1 MKKTKK
7 KDNALN
13 LREKD
18 PFLARERQRYEFPLP
33 SREWIIEIIEKE
45 GVPLGMPALAER
57 LSIKEDEFVFFERRL
72 KAMARDGQVL
82 INRRGAVC
90 AAQKLELVK
99 CRVEAHKDGFGFAVP
114 LDKQPK
120 QADFVLYEREMR
132 DLMHGDIITVRP
144 AGIDRRGRREGQVL
158 DIIERAQSEVVGRF
172 YIERGVAIMEPEDKR
187 LSQSV
192 VLEPDSVAA
201 LKPQSGQVVA
211 AKIESYPHNHQPAV
225 ARLLEVLGDYAD
237 SGMEI
242 EIAVRKHRLPHEFSA
257 ACAKAAAKIP
267 DKVRP
272 SDRKG
277 REDLRTLPLITIDG
291 ETARD
296 FDDAVYAE
304 KQGRNY
310 RLVVAIADV
319 SHYVRPG
326 GDIDRD
332 AYERATSVYFPR
344 RVIPML
350 PENLSN
356 GICSLNPDVERLC
369 MVCDMTVTYAG
380 NIKDYRF
387 YPAVMRSHAR
397 LTYKQVWQNIEA
409 GGDYPHKEQ
418 IETLY
423 KLFQLLHKKRRQRG
437 AMEFETIET
446 QMLFDDNGK
455 IERIIPVERNDA
467 HKLIEECMLAANVC
481 AADFLLKHKRHG
493 LFRNHL
499 GPTPEKLAALREQL
513 GLLGLSLGGGD
524 KPTPKDYAGLS
535 EQIAGR
541 SDRSLIQTMLLR
553 SMQQAVYE
561 AHNEGHFG
569 LAYEHYV
576 HFTSP
581 IRRYPDLM
589 VHRAIRAALEGGE
602 YAPPSW
608 NEAGVHT
615 SACERRAD
623 EASRD
628 VESWLKTYY
637 MRDKVGEVFEGRITG
652 MANFGLFVTL
662 DGIHTEGM
670 VHISDLGEDY
680 FHYRPEVMRI
690 EGERSGIR
698 FEMGGQVT
706 VRVARADLD
715 TSKIDLTLVGGGEA
729 KRGKNKAAA
738 EPQRSSENNKKAGK
752 GKTAAHSTENTP
764 HRPSEKARAAAGKN
778 GKSQTASPR
787 GKANAKADT
796 PQPESRLVPEGG
808 LGEQKTAAAKPP
820 RSSTKKAKT
829 APPPAAEAQRPSEKT
844 SDAKARAGQTAAA
857 VPPAAKTGR
866 VLATVNGKITL
877 VSGKAAVPPQTARP
891 AADSPADGA
900 KPAAEKRKNAA
911 GKSRSG
917 GKTAGGKKR

>member
-1 MKKTKK
+1 MRKTKK

-45 GVPLGMPALAER
+45 GVPLGMPALAAM
-57 LSIKEDEFVFFERRL
+57 LSVKEDEYVFFERRL

-144 AGIDRRGRREGQVL
+144 AGTDRRGRREGQVL
-158 DIIERAQSEVVGRF
+158 DIIERAQTEVVGRF
-172 YIERGVAIMEPEDKR
+172 YIEHGVAIMEPEDKR
-187 LSQSV
+187 LCQSV
-192 VLEPDSVAA
+192 ILEPDSVAA
-201 LKPQSGQVVA
+201 FKPQPGQVVSA
-211 AKIESYPHNHQPAV
+211 RIESYPHNHQPAV
-225 ARLLEVLGDYAD
+225 AKLLEVLGDYAD

-242 EIAVRKHRLPHEFSA
+242 EIAVRKHRLPHEFSPECA
-257 ACAKAAAKIP
+257 ASAAKIP

-272 SDRKG
+272 AERKG
-277 REDLRTLPLITIDG
+277 REDLRDLPLITIDG
-291 ETARD
+291 ATARD

-326 GDIDRD
+326 SSIDRD

-356 GICSLNPDVERLC
+356 GICSLNPEVERLC

-380 NIKDYRF
+380 NIKAYRF

-397 LTYKQVWQNIEA
+397 LTYDQVWQNIEA
-409 GGDYPHKEQ
+409 GGDYPHKAQ

-423 KLFQLLHKKRRQRG
+423 KLFQILHKKRRQRG
-437 AMEFETIET
+437 AMEFETVET

-481 AADFLLKHKRHG
+481 AADFLLAHKRRV

-499 GPTPEKLAALREQL
+499 GPTPEKLA
-513 GLLGLSLGGGD
+513 LLGLALGGGD
-524 KPTPKDYAGLS
+524 KPTPKDYAELS
-535 EQIAGR
+535 DKIAGR
-541 SDRSLIQTMLLR
+541 PDRELIQTMLLR

-561 AHNEGHFG
+561 AENQGHFG
-569 LAYEHYV
+569 LAYEHYT

-589 VHRAIRAALEGGE
+589 VHRAIRALLEGGE

-608 NEAGVHT
+608 NEAAVHT

-628 VESWLKTYY
+628 VENWLKTYY
-637 MRDKVGEVFEGRITG
+637 MQDKVGEVFSGTVSG
-652 MANFGLFVTL
+652 MAGFGLFVTL
-662 DGIHTEGM
+662 DDIHIEGL
-670 VHISDLGEDY
+670 VHISELGEDY
-680 FHYRPEVMRI
+680 FNYRAETMSI
-690 EGERSGIR
+690 EGERSGLR
-698 FEMGGQVT
+698 FSMGDKVVVQ
-706 VRVARADLD
+706 VARADLD
-715 TSKIDLTLVGGGEA
+715 TRKIDLMLISGGSLP
-729 KRGKNKAAA
+729 GKGKKPAA
-738 EPQRSSENNKKAGK
+738 K
-752 GKTAAHSTENTP
+752 GKTATAKG
-764 HRPSEKARAAAGKN
+764 RARGQAPTGK
-778 GKSQTASPR
+778 
-787 GKANAKADT
+787 
-796 PQPESRLVPEGG
+796 
-808 LGEQKTAAAKPP
+808 
-820 RSSTKKAKT
+820 
-829 APPPAAEAQRPSEKT
+829 
-844 SDAKARAGQTAAA
+844 
-857 VPPAAKTGR
+857 PAAK
-866 VLATVNGKITL
+866 
-877 VSGKAAVPPQTARP
+877 SKAKAP
-891 AADSPADGA
+891 AAPA
-900 KPAAEKRKNAA
+900 KKTRSRKNSQPAQATQPKAKRKPRPR
-911 GKSRSG
+911 KKG
-917 GKTAGGKKR
+917 G